1 MRTATGAG
9 FGAGRRMSRAPKSTP
24 QWRDDARRWRRWRRA
39 PADDGRLGR
48 RAERAPDGDRPI
60 DRPAIDRSRSFT
72 EFYRVFF
79 FFYHDTPSLSTLWKR
94 RARGWPRRVGVEGY
108 RRGGLRP
115 GVLGNTS
122 AVSVATDAIH
132 RRRQNFL
139 LLLLLLLLFLLL
151 LHLLLFPLLFLLLLT
166 RRKRTRVRPLSDTR
180 HRELPPL
187 RPQTTLFMFTR
198 RKLFELFFLF
208 RTLTGDP
215 FGGISAAATGSR
227 LCPEGHRFRNAEFVA
242 VVRIPPTVD
251 ARRRC
256 CVIGPSGQG
265 RGGGQLMSFQR
276 IWLANRST
284 NPVAMERA

>member
-198 RKLFELFFLF
+198 RKLFELFFFCFAPSPETHSVALLPLPLDPDCVPKAIGSGMRNLWRWCGF
-208 RTLTGDP
+208 RRPSTLD
-215 FGGISAAATGSR
+215 
-227 LCPEGHRFRNAEFVA
+227 EGVA
-242 VVRIPPTVD
+242 
-251 ARRRC
+251 
-256 CVIGPSGQG
+256 
-265 RGGGQLMSFQR
+265 
-276 IWLANRST
+276 
-284 NPVAMERA
+284 